1 MNQNTKSS
9 SHADPEMVRL
19 FEAVDGIQLMG
30 LSAEEKAALYPA
42 GEEAAFKAEGKSS
55 LFDAREK
62 MMVIAE
68 GSDDLVE
75 IQTTTLALSLI
86 DITEKS
92 HISMSDIRSCGLQGF
107 LKDTIE
113 GFRDRKKELPEKPSQ
128 GTMIFGFVSAIL
140 LAAGILFLFLHPGVS
155 AWFNEKAAGVVLTI
169 LAIVV
174 TVAVLVATGSFIGGG
189 VGFLVFALVT
199 WLLNQLIPLHI
210 ILKVLVTILLGLGA
224 LIMFYVGKNE
234 VDAIRDGNEQKRAE
248 LIRPLMRDIGICKE
262 YVLMLKNKA
271 ERAKRYAAENHPVE
285 TKDLLPEVSEAA
297 VLSFVNETKDLMTG
311 ACEAV
316 ILYYTFAEEK
326 LNELLKDLSNG

>member
-1 MNQNTKSS
+1 MNENRRAPR
-9 SHADPEMVRL
+9 HADPELIEL
-19 FEAVDGIQLMG
+19 FNALTGPQLMG
-30 LSAEEKAALYPA
+30 LEPEEKAALYLVGA
-42 GEEAAFKAEGKSS
+42 EATFQAEGKST

-62 MMVIAE
+62 VLVITE
-68 GSDDLVE
+68 GSDDMIEV
-75 IQTTTLALSLI
+75 QTSTLALSLI
-86 DITEKS
+86 DITNTS
-92 HISMSDIRSCGLQGF
+92 HIGMSDIRSCGLQGF
-107 LKDTIE
+107 LKDTME
-113 GFRDRKKELPEKPSQ
+113 DLRDRKKKLPENPSR
-128 GTMIFGFVSAIL
+128 GMMIFGFVSAVL

-248 LIRPLMRDIGICKE
+248 LLRPLRQDIENCRE
-262 YVLMLKNKA
+262 YILLLKNKA
-271 ERAKRYAAENHPVE
+271 ERAKKYAAAKH
-285 TKDLLPEVSEAA
+285 TGEAR
-297 VLSFVNETKDLMTG
+297 DLMTR

-316 ILYYTFAEEK
+316 VFYYTFAEEQ
-326 LNELLKDLSNG
+326 LNELSGSLAKD

>member
-1 MNQNTKSS
+1 MNQNTRSS

-140 LAAGILFLFLHPGVS
+140 LAAGILFLFFHPAVS
-155 AWFNEKAAGVVLTI
+155 AWFNEKAVGVVLTI

-174 TVAVLVATGSFIGGG
+174 TVGVLIATGSFIGGG
-189 VGFLVFALVT
+189 AAFIVFALVA
-199 WLLNQLIPLHI
+199 WLIEKLIPLHI
-210 ILKVLVTILLGLGA
+210 FLKILVAVLLGFGA
-224 LIMFYVGKNE
+224 LVMYFVGKNE
-234 VDAIRDGNEQKRAE
+234 VDAVRNGNEQKRAE
-248 LIRPLMRDIGICKE
+248 LMRPLMRDIGICKE

-311 ACEAV
+311 ACDSV
-316 ILYYTFAEEK
+316 VLYYTYAEEQ
-326 LNELLKDLSNG
+326 LNELSESLAKG